1 MKKMQ
6 ALSLAFERN
15 IDIIHYPIL
24 KSHVIDGR
32 PVVPMA
38 LMTEWFAHSALHE
51 NPDLVLNGLDDI
63 RILKGIRLEHDKQLI
78 RIFAS
83 KAIKTGEFYEVQ
95 VELRDGKNAG
105 KEVIHSRAKAIL
117 SDRLTPAPE
126 FKLTNRIVANAYKRE
141 VEEIYDKILFHGL
154 QLRGIRNIVSCSS
167 QGMVAHISPAPSPR
181 EWMSAPMRN
190 QWISDPLVLDCAFQ
204 MATLWC
210 YEENGVVSLP
220 SYGASYRQYCQQFPS
235 DSIIVV
241 LEVTEVTNRK
251 MQGNFTFLD
260 ANQKVVAS
268 FEGYEAIM
276 DASLLNAFKPQYKA
290 SA

>member
-1 MKKMQ
+1 
-6 ALSLAFERN
+6 
-15 IDIIHYPIL
+15 
-24 KSHVIDGR
+24 
-32 PVVPMA
+32 
-38 LMTEWFAHSALHE
+38 
-51 NPDLVLNGLDDI
+51 
-63 RILKGIRLEHDKQLI
+63 
-78 RIFAS
+78 
-83 KAIKTGEFYEVQ
+83 
-95 VELRDGKNAG
+95 
-105 KEVIHSRAKAIL
+105 
-117 SDRLTPAPE
+117 
-126 FKLTNRIVANAYKRE
+126 
-141 VEEIYDKILFHGL
+141 
-154 QLRGIRNIVSCSS
+154 
-167 QGMVAHISPAPSPR
+167 
-181 EWMSAPMRN
+181 MRN